1 MVGSGSG
8 SSGAAGGGGGSFDPS
23 VLSGLATEDWTDG
36 NYLSKNF
43 FNALFTVHTSIH
55 IVVTDSGGETIDDYT
70 EEGTLAPNQL
80 PGQVV
85 ETDSSTGETT
95 TTTTSITSI
104 EAKFGLY
111 TYQFLSALGLND
123 GGGGGGG
130 GGVTSITA
138 GTGLSGG
145 TITSSGTIAIN
156 STYQQYI
163 QHGETAYNNLSNYL
177 SKSGGSMLN
186 TNLVTNMN
194 ADLLDGKHIVT
205 PGSEN
210 VAGSYA
216 DRIPFIGSDYVME
229 VGRYIDFHSA
239 DGTGDFV
246 TRVALDSTASGNTVT
261 LPKSTGTL
269 ALTSDLNGYATQ
281 SWVTQNFVSELG
293 TDGNY
298 LRWKKNS
305 SWNNITI
312 PYASN
317 AGQLSGHS
325 LASGNTV
332 YDRIPL
338 VGSDGVM
345 EIGLYIDFNYDDDDD
360 DFLTRIVAQGWGSPA
375 RSANTVS
382 LPTGSGTL
390 ALTSDTVARA
400 LRLDDDNTCSA
411 WGQQFWANGVP
422 NSISGNMTNVG
433 DITAK
438 SGVDSRINGFTG
450 LELNSLGTLSG
461 YGGFIDFHYNG
472 LSGDY
477 TSRIIE
483 DASGRIKVDAQ
494 LYIPPAN
501 SIRIGDG
508 LLTWDSTNH
517 AIKLIDSNGNAAN
530 FYATG
535 GVSALGL
542 STGGSITNLTVT
554 NNLSIGVSITQP
566 SGSNLFIGAPNGSVC
581 FRDIQSQLNDSSQ
594 NEIYWYITQ
603 EGVARFNQVWLDGSS
618 YLYVS
623 GGVLY
628 YYDGLYSRSRQI
640 AFIN

>member
-104 EAKFGLY
+104 EAKFGLW
-111 TYQFLSALGLND
+111 TNEFLSALGLSS

-130 GGVTSITA
+130 
-138 GTGLSGG
+138 
-145 TITSSGTIAIN
+145 SS
-156 STYQQYI
+156 
-163 QHGETAYNNLSNYL
+163 YL
-177 SKSGGSMLN
+177 R
-186 TNLVTNMN
+186 
-194 ADLLDGKHIVT
+194 DLLDVQITNLNEGDVLVY
-205 PGSEN
+205 
-210 VAGSYA
+210 VAGA
-216 DRIPFIGSDYVME
+216 
-229 VGRYIDFHSA
+229 
-239 DGTGDFV
+239 T
-246 TRVALDSTASGNTVT
+246 NKWCN
-261 LPKSTGTL
+261 KS
-269 ALTSDLNGYATQ
+269 GYATQ
-281 SWVTQNFVSELG
+281 SWVYSNYVQRSSISDMATQTWVGAQGFATENWVQNQRYLTSESYTGTVTSVATGTGLSGGPITTSGTISINSTYQGYISHGETAYGWGNHANAGYATQTWVSN
-293 TDGNY
+293 NY
-298 LRWKKNS
+298 LPLTGGTLTGALDLTPSGNEGGEIHLNASSDQSAQAGIVIDQYNS
-305 SWNNITI
+305 TFRIFGIPSADGHSKTGVGTSLVID
-312 PYASN
+312 PYAKTITGGYTFDGTASS
-317 AGQLSGHS
+317 AGRLSG
-325 LASGNTV
+325 
-332 YDRIPL
+332 
-338 VGSDGVM
+338 
-345 EIGLYIDFNYDDDDD
+345 
-360 DFLTRIVAQGWGSPA
+360 
-375 RSANTVS
+375 
-382 LPTGSGTL
+382 TGTY
-390 ALTSDTVARA
+390 
-400 LRLDDDNTCSA
+400 NA
-411 WGQQFWANGVP
+411 WGQQFWVNGVP
-422 NSISGNMTNVG
+422 GSISGDMSDVG
-433 DITAK
+433 NITAK
-438 SGVDSRINGFTG
+438 NGVASQIIGFTS

-472 LSGDY
+472 SLADY

-494 LYIPPAN
+494 LYIPSAN